1 MGPRIAACCALL
13 ALLVGALASPAA
25 AQDDIEYLETV
36 ELLYDAEA
44 DVLIDPETG
53 LEVNHPRFDI
63 DDILTFQELVDTDHW
78 DIPEFLSEEALS
90 FLLDEVAL
98 LAALDA
104 ISPNPEIDRIEE
116 HYRDALAG
124 LDRDTLIA
132 GLNEVDQILDQIKGD
147 ILRTG
152 AIIPDAPADAL
163 GDLRADW
170 RTRIANGD
178 QIPFG
183 PYMAAMSSLISR
195 GTGAS
200 LSNDLRGVEFVG
212 LDRKLDFL
220 TFPEGLAEFITTI
233 EADGFDP
240 GAFAPEVVV
249 DEPLPVEEPLPAE
262 DGGEVTVAP
271 APAVR
276 APAADEGTPTW
287 IFVAA
292 GLLLATVSVV
302 ATIVIRRRQQGSRLD
317 DDALR
322 GLIDADTEG
331 RVAAIACSEA
341 VGATSAR
348 RAVLARPAAGGL
360 RQIGTST
367 TVVGSALQRVVET
380 GTPLDQTVT
389 DDPLLGARPQIT
401 LAVPVV
407 ANGTVVGVLAV
418 TRDSG
423 SFGAEARPD
432 LERLAPS
439 VGAALTNVDR
449 LGSVARLALV
459 DELTKLGNRR
469 RLDHD
474 LDETVR
480 ASALDGTPV
489 AFAML
494 DVDHFKQF
502 NDTHGHAAGDRA
514 LQAVADVI
522 AVNVRDGDVV
532 YRYGGEEFSILLPNA
547 TPDEAAQVAERVR
560 QAVENAPIDGEETQP
575 GGTLTVSVG
584 VSSLPA
590 PGPAVMAQR
599 ADQALYEA
607 KQAGRNRVV
616 ADPVDVS

>member
-13 ALLVGALASPAA
+13 ALLLGALAGPAA

-36 ELLYDAEA
+36 ELLYDADA
-44 DVLIDPETG
+44 DVLLDPETG
-53 LEVNHPRFDI
+53 LEVTHPRFDT
-63 DDILTFQELVDTDHW
+63 DDILTFQELVDTEHW

-90 FLLDEVAL
+90 FLFDEIAL

-104 ISPNPEIDRIEE
+104 ITPNPDIERIEA

-124 LDRDTLIA
+124 IDRDTLIA
-132 GLNEVDQILDQIKGD
+132 GLDEIDQILDQIKGD

-152 AIIPDAPADAL
+152 ATIPDAPADAL

-170 RTRIANGD
+170 RTRIAQGD
-178 QIPFG
+178 RIPFG

-200 LSNDLRGVEFVG
+200 LSDDLRGVEFVG
-212 LDRKLDFL
+212 LDRKLEFL
-220 TFPEGLAEFITTI
+220 TFPEGLADFITSVEI
-233 EADGFDP
+233 EAFDP
-240 GAFAPEVVV
+240 EAFAPDVV
-249 DEPLPVEEPLPAE
+249 VEEPQPAE
-262 DGGEVTVAP
+262 QPEGDVVVAP

-276 APAADEGTPTW
+276 APAPDDGMPSW
-287 IFVAA
+287 VFVAG
-292 GLLLATVSVV
+292 GLLLAAISAG
-302 ATIVIRRRQQGSRLD
+302 ATLVLRRRKQGSRLD

-348 RAVLARPAAGGL
+348 RAVLARPAGSGL

-380 GTPLDQTVT
+380 GTPLDQTVS

-423 SFGAEARPD
+423 SFSAEARPD

-474 LDETVR
+474 LEETVR
-480 ASALDGTPV
+480 AAALDGTPV

-522 AVNVRDGDVV
+522 AVNVREADVV

-560 QAVENAPIDGEETQP
+560 QAVEHAAIDGEETQP

>member
-1 MGPRIAACCALL
+1 MGRRIAAVCALVV
-13 ALLVGALASPAA
+13 LLCGALAGPAA
-25 AQDDIEYLETV
+25 AQDDIEYLEAV
-36 ELLYDAEA
+36 ELLYDPDTQA
-44 DVLIDPETG
+44 LIDPETG
-53 LEVNHPRFDI
+53 AEVTHPRFTT
-63 DDILTFQELVDTDHW
+63 DDILGFQDRVDTDHW
-78 DIPEFLSEEALS
+78 DVPDFLADEALA
-90 FLLDEVAL
+90 FLLDEIAL
-98 LAALDA
+98 LTALDA
-104 ISPNPEIDRIEE
+104 ISPNPEIGRIEA
-116 HYRDALAG
+116 HYADALAG
-124 LDRDTLIA
+124 LERETLLA
-132 GLNEVDQILDQIKGD
+132 GLDEVDLILDQIKGD
-147 ILRTG
+147 IVRTG
-152 AIIPDAPADAL
+152 AALPDAPAQAL
-163 GDLRADW
+163 GDLSTDW
-170 RTRIANGD
+170 RGRIAAGD
-178 QIPFG
+178 QLPAG
-183 PYMAAMSSLISR
+183 PYMAALSSLISR
-195 GTGAS
+195 GSAMGMPREM
-200 LSNDLRGVEFVG
+200 LGIEFVG
-212 LDRKLDFL
+212 LDRKLDLF
-220 TFPEGLAEFITTI
+220 TFPEELAEFVATSPAAAFDIEIPAPVVPQNETNPDASSATTQQ
-233 EADGFDP
+233 
-240 GAFAPEVVV
+240 
-249 DEPLPVEEPLPAE
+249 
-262 DGGEVTVAP
+262 VAP
-271 APAVR
+271 PPAVR
-276 APAADEGTPTW
+276 AAVDDGGRPGWLFPA
-287 IFVAA
+287 VAA
-292 GLLLATVSVV
+292 LVLTA
-302 ATIVIRRRQQGSRLD
+302 AVIGFAAFRRTKRGSRLD

-341 VGATSAR
+341 VGATSSR
-348 RAVLARPAAGGL
+348 RAVLARPVGGGL

-380 GTPLDQTVT
+380 GTPLDQTIT

-407 ANGTVVGVLAV
+407 SNGTVVGVLAV

-423 SFGAEARPD
+423 SFGPEARAD

-480 ASALDGTPV
+480 AAVQDGTPV

-494 DVDHFKQF
+494 DVDHFKVF
-502 NDTHGHAAGDRA
+502 NDTHGHTAGDRA
-514 LQAVADVI
+514 LQTVAEVI
-522 AVNVRDGDVV
+522 ALNVREGDVV

-560 QAVENAPIDGEETQP
+560 EAVEATRIDGEETQP

-584 VSSLPA
+584 VSFLPA
-590 PGPAVMAQR
+590 PGPAAMADR

>member
-1 MGPRIAACCALL
+1 MGRRIVAACALVV
-13 ALLVGALASPAA
+13 LLWGALAGPAA
-25 AQDDIEYLETV
+25 AQDDIEYLEAV
-36 ELLYDAEA
+36 ELLYDPDTGA
-44 DVLIDPETG
+44 LIDPDTG
-53 LEVNHPRFDI
+53 GEVTHPRFST
-63 DDILTFQELVDTDHW
+63 DDILDFQDRVDSDHW
-78 DIPEFLSEEALS
+78 DIPDFLAEEALA
-90 FLLDEVAL
+90 FLLDEIAL

-104 ISPNPEIDRIEE
+104 ISPNPEIGRIEA
-116 HYRDALAG
+116 HYAGALAG
-124 LDRDTLIA
+124 LDRETLLA
-132 GLNEVDQILDQIKGD
+132 GLDEVDLILDQIKGD
-147 ILRTG
+147 IVRTG
-152 AIIPDAPADAL
+152 AVLPDAPAQAL
-163 GDLRADW
+163 GDLSTDW
-170 RTRIANGD
+170 RGRIAAGD
-178 QIPFG
+178 PLPAG
-183 PYMAAMSSLISR
+183 PYMAALSSLISR
-195 GTGAS
+195 GTAMGMPRDM
-200 LSNDLRGVEFVG
+200 LGIEFVG
-212 LDRKLDFL
+212 LDRKLDL
-220 TFPEGLAEFITTI
+220 ITFPEGLAEFVATSPVASFDVEIPAPAVPQVDSNTDTATT
-233 EADGFDP
+233 ET
-240 GAFAPEVVV
+240 
-249 DEPLPVEEPLPAE
+249 EP
-262 DGGEVTVAP
+262 VAP
-271 APAVR
+271 AAAVR
-276 APAADEGTPTW
+276 APADDGGLPGWVLPAAAAS
-287 IFVAA
+287 VAA
-292 GLLLATVSVV
+292 LAVIGFV
-302 ATIVIRRRQQGSRLD
+302 IVRRGTRGSRLD

-348 RAVLARPAAGGL
+348 RAVLARPVAGGL
-360 RQIGTST
+360 RQIGTTT
-367 TVVGSALQRVVET
+367 TVVGSTLQRVVET

-407 ANGTVVGVLAV
+407 SSGTVVGVLAV
-418 TRDSG
+418 TRDTG
-423 SFGAEARPD
+423 SFGPEARPD

-474 LDETVR
+474 LEETVR
-480 ASALDGTPV
+480 AAVQDGTPV

-494 DVDHFKQF
+494 DVDHFKVF

-514 LQAVADVI
+514 LQTVAEVI
-522 AVNVRDGDVV
+522 ALNVREGDVV

-560 QAVENAPIDGEETQP
+560 EAVEAVAIDGEDTQP

-584 VSSLPA
+584 VSFLPA
-590 PGPAVMAQR
+590 PGPAAMADR

>member
-1 MGPRIAACCALL
+1 MGRQIAAACALV
-13 ALLVGALASPAA
+13 ALLLGALPGPAA
-25 AQDDIEYLETV
+25 AQDDIEYLEAV
-36 ELLYDAEA
+36 ELLHDPDTGA
-44 DVLIDPETG
+44 LIDPDTG
-53 LEVNHPRFDI
+53 AEVTHPRFTT
-63 DDILTFQELVDTDHW
+63 DDILDFQDRVDTDQW
-78 DIPEFLSEEALS
+78 DIPEFLSEEAMA
-90 FLLDEVAL
+90 FLLDEMAL

-104 ISPNPEIDRIEE
+104 LSPNPEIGRIDA
-116 HYRDALAG
+116 HYNDALAG
-124 LDRDTLIA
+124 LDRETLLA
-132 GLNEVDQILDQIKGD
+132 GLDEVDLILDQIKGD
-147 ILRTG
+147 IVRTG
-152 AIIPDAPADAL
+152 AVLPDAPAQAL
-163 GDLRADW
+163 GDLSPEW
-170 RTRIANGD
+170 RSRIANGD
-178 QIPFG
+178 QLPSG
-183 PYMAAMSSLISR
+183 PYMAALSSLISR
-195 GTGAS
+195 GTAMGMPRDM
-200 LSNDLRGVEFVG
+200 LGIEFVG
-212 LDRKLDFL
+212 LDRKLDLF
-220 TFPEGLAEFITTI
+220 TFPEGLAEFVAASPT
-233 EADGFDP
+233 ASF
-240 GAFAPEVVV
+240 EV
-249 DEPLPVEEPLPAE
+249 EI
-262 DGGEVTVAP
+262 P
-271 APAVR
+271 APAVPATADGSNAGPAQGVAPPPAVR
-276 APAADEGTPTW
+276 ASIDNAGNGLPGWLVPTLA
-287 IFVAA
+287 AA
-292 GLLLATVSVV
+292 GVLAAVIGFVV
-302 ATIVIRRRQQGSRLD
+302 FRRRKRGSQLD

-341 VGATSAR
+341 VGATGAR

-360 RQIGTST
+360 RQIGTTT

-380 GTPLDQTVT
+380 GTPLDQTLS

-407 ANGTVVGVLAV
+407 SSGTVVGVLAV
-418 TRDSG
+418 TRDNG
-423 SFGAEARPD
+423 SFGPECRPD

-474 LDETVR
+474 LEETVR
-480 ASALDGTPV
+480 AAALDGTPV

-522 AVNVRDGDVV
+522 ALSVRQGDVV

-547 TPDEAAQVAERVR
+547 SPDEAAQVAERVR
-560 QAVENAPIDGEETQP
+560 EAVEQAPIEGEDTQP
-575 GGTLTVSVG
+575 GGALTVSVG

-590 PGPAVMAQR
+590 PGPAAMADR

-616 ADPVDVS
+616 ADPVDLS